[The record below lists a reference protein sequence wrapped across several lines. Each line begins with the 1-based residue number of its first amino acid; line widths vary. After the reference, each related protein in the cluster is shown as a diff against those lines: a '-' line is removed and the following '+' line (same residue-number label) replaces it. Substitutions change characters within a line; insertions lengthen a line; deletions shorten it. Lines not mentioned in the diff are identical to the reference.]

1 MEQRTA
7 DISKTQ
13 YDILR
18 KNPVF
23 FLKFHENI
31 WEDYH
36 GEEHDDSMWVSVDRE
51 LNISTEAKKFANRY
65 LGYALCII
73 DKAAPKTDEEEKV
86 VSPDQ
91 LIMSFHA
98 VDTNNVNDWIY
109 IINCFVIRSQNHED
123 KYAFTELLW
132 ALCKLHFNKQVF
144 IEALSKYPEQTVPFL
159 LSHIQKIGRCL
170 SYNKQVALQSV
181 CSAYHFDYKIY
192 SPEISRQAFA
202 CVEHDKLDFN
212 NLNIFSIVD
221 AVFDKELNDNNL
233 KGAQENPLLMLRHW
247 IETPESLSKYDLLI
261 NTIPLVNEEL
271 RLTFVKRYFH
281 DIRNGQIGFDIHI
294 LEKIK
299 DNRFEDFIRYRCCIK
314 SPTETVVLTVPL
326 LCDNLI
332 TLYNSKG
339 ATFQSFDGVLDFA
352 MTRCDTTH
360 PSIDFQIDRFIPT
373 CDHGAV
379 YNRDTFKG
387 FIDYSLVRKL
397 DEKLLSEAH
406 LTAVIVHLLD
416 KYGHRQTYP
425 VCKYGDG
432 TKIPDEIFS
441 QCNKERTK
449 KGSSGEEVAYHFDCY
464 TYKLYNDR
472 WTVPSEQISTVNKLM
487 KEPLPESPGSKEEVT
502 VTLDMTSLTL
512 LKQYIETLPD
522 KYQTLE
528 DGEFVVPSYD
538 KNSLSKDDDL
548 YLIQEFSQILRMRI
562 FPQKGALVGSKFDVF
577 GYWAEIRKTLPDNV
591 FKEGEVYKKAR
602 QEYIEKERE
611 EVCRRTINS
620 LKKELDTN
628 PNDEGCFE
636 LPYDR
641 KILSR
646 MLQRF
651 YFSSSFAEGDT
662 SDRHEFLRPEYFGK
676 FKPFC
681 APTLADD
688 TNPAINLPF
697 FWCRGK
703 ECFHNNLR
711 NQTLEEESNWRH
723 YTLFH
728 MTEIMGYPKLHI
740 TEGGYEPDNVV
751 RQFIA
756 ITNKVMQKFKR
767 LKCRSCGHL
776 LFTDKSSGFNRYNYY
791 ACANP
796 VCPEIAKPIYLNF
809 CFHCKKGLIDSRDSK
824 RCPNGW
830 YICPSCL
837 SCCDD
842 AQYERL
848 AQRYLVSNRPVP
860 PRIESMR
867 GHGHNDKGLYF
878 CPKCGGEIE
887 KVDDG
892 HGRMMS
898 VCKNCHTDY
907 STDPYEYNWYQ
918 QY

>member
-7 DISKTQ
+7 DISKIQ
-13 YDILR
+13 YGVLR

-36 GEEHDDSMWVSVDRE
+36 GEEHDDSTWRSVDRDLSIIIKAE
-51 LNISTEAKKFANRY
+51 KFANRY
-65 LGYALCII
+65 LDYALCII
-73 DKAAPKTDEEEKV
+73 DKAVPKTDEEGKE
-86 VSPDQ
+86 VSSD
-91 LIMSFHA
+91 LLEMSFHA

-109 IINCFVIRSQNHED
+109 IINSFVIRSQNHED

-132 ALCKLHFNKQVF
+132 ALCKLHFNGQVF
-144 IEALSKYPEQTVPFL
+144 IAALSKYPEQTVPFL
-159 LSHIQKIGRCL
+159 LSNLQKIGRCL

-181 CSAYHFDYKIY
+181 CSAYHYEYKIY
-192 SPEISRQAFA
+192 SPEIFKQAFA
-202 CVEHDKLDFN
+202 CVEYDKLDFK
-212 NLNIFSIVD
+212 NLNLFSIVD
-221 AVFDKELNDNNL
+221 AVFGKELNGDNL
-233 KGAQENPLLMLRHW
+233 KGVQENPLLLLRHW
-247 IETPESLSKYDLLI
+247 IETPKSPGKYDLLI
-261 NTIPLVNEEL
+261 NTIPLVNEDL
-271 RLTFVKRYFH
+271 RLAFVKRYFH
-281 DIRNGQIGFDIHI
+281 DIRNGQTNFDIHI
-294 LEKIK
+294 LEKVK
-299 DNRFEDFIRYRCCIK
+299 DNKFDDFTRYRYCIE
-314 SPTETVVLTVPL
+314 SPTETIVLPVPL

-360 PSIDFQIDRFIPT
+360 PAVDFQIDRFIPT
-373 CDHGAV
+373 CNHGAV
-379 YNRDTFKG
+379 YNRGTFKG

-397 DEKLLSEAH
+397 DEKLLSEEH

-416 KYGHRQTYP
+416 KHGRRQTYA

-432 TKIPDEIFS
+432 TKISDDVFL
-441 QCNKERTK
+441 QCNKERIR
-449 KGSSGEEVAYHFDCY
+449 KGNSGGQVAYHFDCY
-464 TYKLYNDR
+464 TYKLYDDR
-472 WTVPSEQISTVNKLM
+472 WTVPSDQIPAVNKFM
-487 KEPLPESPGSKEEVT
+487 KEPLPESSDNKEVT
-502 VTLDMTSLTL
+502 VTLDMTSSTL

-522 KYQTLE
+522 KYQALE
-528 DGEFVVPSYD
+528 EEEFVVPSYD

-548 YLIQEFSQILRMRI
+548 YLIQEFSQILRMRL
-562 FPQKGALVGSKFDVF
+562 FPQKGALVGTNFDVF
-577 GYWAEIRKTLPDNV
+577 GYWAEIRKNLSTSALANRTSEE
-591 FKEGEVYKKAR
+591 FKNAHQQYVKKEIDEVH
-602 QEYIEKERE
+602 
-611 EVCRRTINS
+611 RRTISS
-620 LKKELDTN
+620 LKRELNKEPDS
-628 PNDEGCFE
+628 DGCFE

-641 KILSR
+641 HILSK
-646 MLQRF
+646 MIQRF
-651 YFSSSFAEGDT
+651 YFSSSYSENDEL
-662 SDRHEFLRPEYFGK
+662 DKHEFLRSEYFSGK

-681 APTLADD
+681 APTLADEP
-688 TNPAINLPF
+688 NPAISLPF

-703 ECFHNNLR
+703 ECFHNNLG
-711 NQTLEEESNWRH
+711 NQTLEDEKDWRQ

-728 MTEIMGYPKLHI
+728 MAEIIGYPKLHK

-796 VCPEIAKPIYLNF
+796 VCPEVAKPIYLNF

-848 AQRYLVSNRPVP
+848 AQRYIVSNRPVP
-860 PRIESMR
+860 LRIESKR
-867 GHGHNDKGLYF
+867 GQGHNDKGLYF

-892 HGRMMS
+892 HGRLMT

-907 STDPYEYNWYQ
+907 STDPYEYN
-918 QY
+918 